1 MRCAPAQIS
10 DLFGALFSGLSGASL
25 DAKILEVFRQFD
37 TDSSGFL
44 DFDEF
49 TAACAT
55 MGLRLSADE
64 LQTLF
69 DDFDQDGGG
78 DISFDEFRHMV
89 KAKLGRPCGPECE
102 TCMITDPDNRPH
114 TVFLRRWGAVH
125 PVATTSAAQTLQ
137 ACVRRT
143 QMHNG
148 NDERTSLIRGGGGD
162 AMTGQEAGAA
172 QEVDAMEN
180 EKEGGAG
187 HAEGCFSTNA
197 QPLGLQEEQPP
208 PLWWRQW
215 RQLPPKQPSHC
226 QLAIIKRHLSGLL
239 LSPEEEL
246 MLSQASL
253 RERRE
258 FAETRRQQILRRT
271 VMATPR
277 QIGMLNASTTP
288 ALAAPLTPRPVRNM
302 LPRAHSDPGLAA
314 EAPQDDGLRQSG
326 ARPLR
331 EADDCAEYSR
341 VIAEEM
347 RNDGEGVRHKISPG
361 WTLPRVQHAHT
372 TSHMLSRAVSDP
384 ELNDSLQAQRDQRR
398 GERVPNDALAARLAR
413 AMAERGAPATPREP
427 AAHPSSSR
435 PAAPH
440 RSRRRSP
447 MRKPSAPSR
456 SPPRARRLITK
467 THHLEKAARLSP
479 KRRARACPPATP
491 KRVRQGRR
499 AAVQRLREEIALLD
513 DAMAMAC
520 VDATPGR
527 DDGSLHARPRYLH
540 ASVEPSCT
548 HDVTCVH
555 VCVQSCP
562 TSTCLYVCDNMR
574 PITHRDQRDVEE
586 MVELQREISHLP
598 DKRMSAP
605 GEGSLATLERG
616 VGGGGTGTDE
626 GSSLGLVGAAHVP
639 MLPEATQ
646 TQPTTTTLHVS
657 STEQQRLL
665 LRLQLLARSQDWL
678 GMRVSAALSTTDL
691 TP

>member
-1 MRCAPAQIS
+1 MRCARAQIS

-25 DAKILEVFRQFD
+25 DAKILEVFCQFD
-37 TDSSGFL
+37 IDNSGFL

-55 MGLRLSADE
+55 MGLRLSVDE

-102 TCMITDPDNRPH
+102 TCVMTNPDNRPH
-114 TVFLRRWGAVH
+114 TVFPRRWGAVH

-148 NDERTSLIRGGGGD
+148 NDFSQQTTLAGADIWPDGMYQNDERTSLIRRGGGE
-162 AMTGQEAGAA
+162 AMTGQETGAA
-172 QEVDAMEN
+172 QEVDGMEK

-187 HAEGCFSTNA
+187 HAEGCVSINA

-226 QLAIIKRHLSGLL
+226 QLAMIKRQLSSLL

-258 FAETRRQQILRRT
+258 FAETRRQQIRQRT

-277 QIGMLNASTTP
+277 QIGMLNASGTP
-288 ALAAPLTPRPVRNM
+288 AHAAPLTPRPVRNM

-314 EAPQDDGLRQSG
+314 APQDDGLHLTG

-331 EADDCAEYSR
+331 EADDRAYHSR
-341 VIAEEM
+341 VIAEDM
-347 RNDGEGVRHKISPG
+347 RNDGEGVMHKSAAC
-361 WTLPRVQHAHT
+361 WTLPRVQHAHAM
-372 TSHMLSRAVSDP
+372 SHTLSRAVSDP
-384 ELNDSLQAQRDQRR
+384 ELNDSLQAHRDQRR
-398 GERVPNDALAARLAR
+398 GERVPNDVLAARPNR

-427 AAHPSSSR
+427 AARPTSSR

-456 SPPRARRLITK
+456 SPPRVRRLITK
-467 THHLEKAARLSP
+467 THHHEKAARLSP
-479 KRRARACPPATP
+479 KRGACACPPATP
-491 KRVRQGRR
+491 KRLRQQAGLALTGLPDPAQDTLARTNVQGQVPARERVDAGEGRR

-527 DDGSLHARPRYLH
+527 DDGSLHARPRYFAL
-540 ASVEPSCT
+540 
-548 HDVTCVH
+548 
-555 VCVQSCP
+555 QS
-562 TSTCLYVCDNMR
+562 
-574 PITHRDQRDVEE
+574 
-586 MVELQREISHLP
+586 
-598 DKRMSAP
+598 
-605 GEGSLATLERG
+605 
-616 VGGGGTGTDE
+616 
-626 GSSLGLVGAAHVP
+626 
-639 MLPEATQ
+639 
-646 TQPTTTTLHVS
+646 
-657 STEQQRLL
+657 
-665 LRLQLLARSQDWL
+665 
-678 GMRVSAALSTTDL
+678 
-691 TP
+691 

>member
-137 ACVRRT
+137 ACVRRS

-148 NDERTSLIRGGGGD
+148 NDFSLQTTLGGANISPDSIYQNDERTSLIRGGGGD

-226 QLAIIKRHLSGLL
+226 QLAMIKRQLSGLL

-271 VMATPR
+271 LMATPR

-491 KRVRQGRR
+491 KRVRQQAGLAHTGLPDSAQDTLARINVQGQVPAREGVDAGEGRR

-520 VDATPGR
+520 VDATPGHE
-527 DDGSLHARPRYLH
+527 DGSLHARPRYLH

-548 HDVTCVH
+548 HDVTCLH

-562 TSTCLYVCDNMR
+562 TASACLYVCDNMR
-574 PITHRDQRDVEE
+574 PIPARAGTSGTWRRWWSCSVKY
-586 MVELQREISHLP
+586 RTFP
-598 DKRMSAP
+598 TSA
-605 GEGSLATLERG
+605 
-616 VGGGGTGTDE
+616 
-626 GSSLGLVGAAHVP
+626 
-639 MLPEATQ
+639 
-646 TQPTTTTLHVS
+646 
-657 STEQQRLL
+657 
-665 LRLQLLARSQDWL
+665 
-678 GMRVSAALSTTDL
+678 
-691 TP
+691 